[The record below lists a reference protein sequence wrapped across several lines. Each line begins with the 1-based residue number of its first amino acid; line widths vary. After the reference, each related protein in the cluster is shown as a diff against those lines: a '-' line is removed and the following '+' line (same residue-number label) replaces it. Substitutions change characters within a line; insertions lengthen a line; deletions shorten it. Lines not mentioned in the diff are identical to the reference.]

1 MQRVPQRYPST
12 AGNEQETKTQT
23 TMKKTILTMVMMLAM
38 MLAWSCEKQHSTTH
52 YELMYNL
59 NDSVLVKEQK
69 MGDTTVLNYFKT
81 MEGGRPIRAKFL
93 HKIVEID

>member
-1 MQRVPQRYPST
+1 
-12 AGNEQETKTQT
+12 
-23 TMKKTILTMVMMLAM
+23 MKKTILTMLLTLAM
-38 MLAWSCEKQHSTTH
+38 MLAIGCKQHNTTH

-59 NDSVLVKEQK
+59 NDSVMVKEQK

-81 MEGGRPIRAKFL
+81 IEGGRPIRPQYL